1 MAGDFLSQDEVDAL
15 LKGVTG
21 EADEP
26 EEGES
31 EGAGIRAYNLG
42 TQERIVRGR
51 MPTLELVN
59 ERFARYLRIGMFN
72 YMHRNAEISV
82 GPIRVQKYSEF
93 IRNLVVPT
101 NLNLVAAKPLRG
113 TSLFVFDPNL
123 VFLVVDNMFGGD
135 GRFHTRVEGRDFTAT
150 EQRIIQGL
158 LGVVFAEYSKSWKP
172 VHDITFE
179 YIRSEMNS
187 QFANIATPSEIV
199 VSTTFTLEFGGATA
213 DMHICFPY
221 SMLEP
226 IRDLLYSTMQSDQ
239 LSTDKRWI
247 GTLRKQLQSAEV
259 EVVAQLGSGK
269 ISLRE
274 ILKLKVGDV
283 IPLNIPSKI
292 EAQVD
297 HVPLMECTYGQQN
310 GTAMEDEGQISEDD
324 WAAAMSEQAVAEAT
338 PQPAAQPADIFPS
351 FGGTGTGGGMMN
363 ELDMILDIPVQI
375 TVELGRTKIT
385 IKNLLQLAHGSVV
398 ELEAMAGEPMDV
410 LVNGTLIA
418 QGEVVVVNDK
428 FGIRLTD
435 IITPSERMR
444 KINR

>member
-1 MAGDFLSQDEVDAL
+1 MAGEFLSQDEVDAL

-21 EADEP
+21 EADEQ
-26 EEGES
+26 EEASSNDE
-31 EGAGIRAYNLG
+31 GIRSYNLG

-59 ERFARYLRIGMFN
+59 ERFARYLRIGLFN

-113 TSLFVFDPNL
+113 TALFVFDPNL

-158 LGVVFAEYSKSWKP
+158 LGVVFTEYSKSWKP
-172 VHDITFE
+172 VHEITFE

-199 VSTTFTLEFGGATA
+199 VSTSFTLEFGGATA

-247 GTLRKQLQSAEV
+247 GTLRRQLQGAEV
-259 EVVAQLGSGK
+259 EIVAQLGHGQV
-269 ISLRE
+269 SLRE
-274 ILKLKVGDV
+274 ILHLKPGDV
-283 IPLNIPSKI
+283 IPITIPPRV
-292 EAQVD
+292 EAVVD
-297 HVPLMECTYGQQN
+297 NVPLMECTYGQQN
-310 GTAMEDEGQISEDD
+310 GQYALRIEKFLASTPEGNPE
-324 WAAAMSEQAVAEAT
+324 
-338 PQPAAQPADIFPS
+338 P
-351 FGGTGTGGGMMN
+351 G
-363 ELDMILDIPVQI
+363 
-375 TVELGRTKIT
+375 LGEK
-385 IKNLLQLAHGSVV
+385 HV
-398 ELEAMAGEPMDV
+398 
-410 LVNGTLIA
+410 
-418 QGEVVVVNDK
+418 
-428 FGIRLTD
+428 
-435 IITPSERMR
+435 
-444 KINR
+444 